1 MWLKRICFDSI
12 YVKVLEQAKLI
23 YDVRNQ
29 NDALSQ
35 GILTGK
41 GEKGDLGEGHL
52 ALYLDLGGTNTS
64 TALELYI
71 WRLCTFLSDLS
82 NLLKMSLWVQSG
94 EGLAGGWLEVGGM
107 LKLTHSPSKHLP
119 DLAGQA

>member
-1 MWLKRICFDSI
+1 MWLKRICFDST

-41 GEKGDLGEGHL
+41 GEKGHLGEGHL
-52 ALYLDLGGTNTS
+52 ALYLDLGGINMS
-64 TALELYI
+64 RALELYI
-71 WRLCTFLSDLS
+71 Y
-82 NLLKMSLWVQSG
+82 
-94 EGLAGGWLEVGGM
+94 GGCALFC
-107 LKLTHSPSKHLP
+107 LT
-119 DLAGQA
+119 